1 MIGGGQPTDTGHLST
16 LDPNG
21 ATQKTYVVEGCLRRK
36 LTAVHLVRLG
46 EGEELAQGAE
56 VELIIDW
63 DRRAD
68 HVSLHPPV
76 RLTGRW
82 QSTLLS
88 TSCPLFSIHTNYRHY
103 HGQ

>member
-21 ATQKTYVVEGCLRRK
+21 GVEKTYVVEGCLRRK
-36 LTAVHLVRLG
+36 LTAVHLVRLS
-46 EGEELAQGAE
+46 EGEELVQGAE
-56 VELIIDW
+56 VELSIDW

-68 HVSLHPPV
+68 HVSCHLRD

-82 QSTLLS
+82 QSTQLS
-88 TSCPLFSIHTNYRHY
+88 TSSLPFLIHMNYQLY